1 MSSSNV
7 LADAQK
13 ALSNAKGLTKSIE
26 GTETSSLT
34 SKPKPTP
41 HEYSAAPYSM
51 VQKAK
56 NAIKNNIAGAGA
68 GSDAAAGIKARQ
80 ENIKQYNEATKNQ

>member
-34 SKPKPTP
+34 SKPTP

-56 NAIKNNIAGAGA
+56 NAIKKNIAGAGA

-80 ENIKQYNEATKNQ
+80 ENIKQYNDATK